1 MRFILISEHMCW
13 FKLYGNQYKIS
24 ILCIPHYRKQLVWNE
39 NPRPRLM
46 GWGKSEIERV
56 LILLKKGR

>member
-1 MRFILISEHMCW
+1 MCW

-24 ILCIPHYRKQLVWNE
+24 ILSIPHYRKQLVWNE
-39 NPRPRLM
+39 NTRPRLM

-56 LILLKKGR
+56 LILLKRG